1 MKKLILLALFGLS
14 LASCTN
20 SSDEMIPAQH
30 ATPMLMPNDNPNI
43 KYWYYYKSITL
54 GAPHGGTFISSDIYN
69 IGDQVA
75 GDDGEVIEVTS
86 EKHLLKN

>member
-20 SSDEMIPAQH
+20 SSDEMIPAH
-30 ATPMLMPNDNPNI
+30 MPNDNPNI